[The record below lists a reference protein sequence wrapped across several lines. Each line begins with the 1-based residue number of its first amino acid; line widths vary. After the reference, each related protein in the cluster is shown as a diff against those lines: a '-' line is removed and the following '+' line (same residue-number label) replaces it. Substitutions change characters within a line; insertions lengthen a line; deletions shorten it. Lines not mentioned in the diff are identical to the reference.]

1 MYLVEGGKSPPAN
14 GPERDTVSGMNG
26 RSSRSFDRIADRYD
40 DRRGGTERGVVLA
53 ADIEPWLSPGTVLEV
68 GVGTGVV
75 SVALRALGLTVFG
88 VDLSGGMLRHAR
100 QRLGPTVAQAD
111 ATALPF
117 ADASVDNVVFVT
129 ALHAIGDV
137 YGAIEEAA
145 RVVRPGG
152 RVVAVH
158 GIPRRMPDDDDMN
171 AAVAPLAPLR
181 DDRPDTA
188 PTLDAAAAA
197 ADLRPAGV
205 AWVASTGFAESP
217 NEFATTIEER
227 QWSYLWNVDDSTWR
241 SVVLPVVERLRALH
255 DPDRPRAYRL
265 SPRLVAYQ
273 V

>member
-1 MYLVEGGKSPPAN
+1 
-14 GPERDTVSGMNG
+14 MNG

-40 DRRGGTERGVVLA
+40 NRSGGTERGVVLA
-53 ADIEPWLSPGTVLEV
+53 ADIESWLVPGTVLEV
-68 GVGTGVV
+68 GAGTGVV
-75 SVALRALGLTVFG
+75 SAALQALGLTVYG

-100 QRLGPTVAQAD
+100 QRLGPVVVQAD

-117 ADASVDNVVFVT
+117 ADNAVDNVVFAT

-137 YGAIEEAA
+137 YGAMEEAA

-158 GIPRRMPDDDDMN
+158 GIPRRLPDDDDMT
-171 AAVAPLAPLR
+171 AAVAALGPLR

-188 PTLDAAAAA
+188 PTLDGAAAT

-205 AWVASTGFAESP
+205 AWVASTGFEETP
-217 NEFATTIEER
+217 NEFAAGIEER
-227 QWSYLWNVDDSTWR
+227 LWSYLWNVDDDTWR
-241 SVVLPVVERLRALH
+241 TVVVPVVERLRALP
-255 DPDRPRAYRL
+255 DPDRRRAYRL

-273 V
+273 A